1 MQKKFQ
7 PYLDMLLMILPATLF
22 YGVAMSNLPAGV
34 FQGYFYLLAKTIL
47 FLLPGL
53 VVIKLRLSDFGI
65 TTNGLKLSLL
75 LFLPSFL
82 TWNQIWCHGIN
93 RTSVLAQSL
102 TKL

>member
-53 VVIKLRLSDFGI
+53 VVIKLRKYRLNDFGI
-65 TTNGLKLSLL
+65 TTNWYS
-75 LFLPSFL
+75 
-82 TWNQIWCHGIN
+82 NNYIN
-93 RTSVLAQSL
+93 HQCNNFFP
-102 TKL
+102 